1 MTHDETLSLMQ
12 RHAAAWN
19 AHDSEALLGLMTSD
33 CIYDASAG
41 KSATGER
48 YVGHKALKPAFEA
61 IWTTFKD
68 ARWDDTEHFVCGAQ
82 GFTTWTFRGTKVDGS
97 TVEVKGLDLLRFRD
111 GKICHKD
118 TYRKTV
124 VA

>member
-1 MTHDETLSLMQ
+1 MTDDETLSLMR
-12 RHAAAWN
+12 RHADAWN
-19 AHDSEALLGLMTSD
+19 AHDSEALLKLMTDD

-48 YVGHKALKPAFEA
+48 YAGHTALKPAFEA

-68 ARWDDTEHFVCGAQ
+68 ARWDDAEHFAFGSQ
-82 GFTTWTFRGTKVDGS
+82 GFTTWTFRGTKADGGK
-97 TVEVKGLDLLRFRD
+97 VEVKGLDLLRFRD

-118 TYRKTV
+118 TYRK
-124 VA
+124 AIIA